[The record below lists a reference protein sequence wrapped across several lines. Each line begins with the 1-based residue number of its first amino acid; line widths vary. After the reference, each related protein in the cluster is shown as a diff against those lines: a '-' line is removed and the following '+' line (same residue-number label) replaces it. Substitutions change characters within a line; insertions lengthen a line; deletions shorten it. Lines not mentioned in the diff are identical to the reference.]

1 MDQKPPV
8 RKNTF
13 VIVAAVLFNLL
24 WIALLFLSCQ
34 ADNDSS
40 PTPTPEAG
48 IENYPTWDIAEALG
62 LDAADGKDI
71 QIWWMG
77 DPVPGAH
84 QHPFKFVSVFRDYSV
99 PLDKPPSTCN
109 ITPVI

>member
-13 VIVAAVLFNLL
+13 VIVATVLFNLL
-24 WIALLFLSCQ
+24 WITLLFLSCQ
-34 ADNDSS
+34 ADNGSK

-48 IENYPTWDIAEALG
+48 IEKHIVWVIAEVLSLKADPQKEVRTLG
-62 LDAADGKDI
+62 MVDRVL
-71 QIWWMG
+71 
-77 DPVPGAH
+77 VN
-84 QHPFKFVSVFRDYSV
+84 VFNCLNYNV
-99 PLDKPPSTCN
+99 PLYKPPSTCS